1 MSQVVKEEWRIDK
14 EDRITNKNDYKTDTK
29 TTRLSR
35 ETTGA
40 ATFYSL
46 LYGREPAQCEMWV
59 SPPFLLS

>member
-46 LYGREPAQCEMWV
+46 LYGREPA
-59 SPPFLLS
+59 